1 VNTGDTALSSFTMH
15 MERLSVKA
23 LLFTLSATLCLACGG
38 GGGSSSPSPNYP
50 GTIYLSVE
58 RTTMDTGDMIR
69 VRVAL
74 EDLNRDGVILKVRYA
89 RSLKYQRN
97 SAFINTDPNNGDYSQ
112 TQRFSSAEEQTGTA
126 DRYLVFFF
134 DRNLYRRQK
143 ELVAEFDLKALT
155 PDEKAFIEVDL
166 DKNDPN
172 VPDKDEF
179 SLERPLF
186 SAIDTIPIVISGTAK
201 PTPASGTPAA
211 TGTAAATTTP
221 KT

>member
-1 VNTGDTALSSFTMH
+1 
-15 MERLSVKA
+15 
-23 LLFTLSATLCLACGG
+23 
-38 GGGSSSPSPNYP
+38 
-50 GTIYLSVE
+50 
-58 RTTMDTGDMIR
+58 MIR

-112 TQRFSSAEEQTGTA
+112 TQRFSSAEEQTGTT
-126 DRYLVFFF
+126 DRYLIFFF
-134 DRNLYRRQK
+134 DRSLYRRNK

-155 PDEKAFIEVDL
+155 PDAKAYVEVDL

-172 VPDKDEF
+172 VPDTDEF

-186 SAIDTIPIVISGTAK
+186 SAIDTIPIIITGTAK
-201 PTPASGTPAA
+201 PTPASGTISYGNCSGNCNSEDVAHAA
-211 TGTAAATTTP
+211 LQKGAVVIHRYLISLNKTARPDTNTSKSPVHVLAHPYGNFSFPDHSRTR
-221 KT
+221 